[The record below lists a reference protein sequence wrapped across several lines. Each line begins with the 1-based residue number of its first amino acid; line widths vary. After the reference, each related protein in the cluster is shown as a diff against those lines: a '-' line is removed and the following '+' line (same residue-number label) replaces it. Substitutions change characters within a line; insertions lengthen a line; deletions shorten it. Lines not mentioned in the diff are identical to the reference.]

1 MILTCTRCHKLYRRP
16 LLTYLIETVR
26 LIWCKPCW
34 KQIRKEIWD
43 DPAPDKRELLTSVA
57 LLYKYPELRK

>member
-1 MILTCTRCHKLYRRP
+1 MSLTCTRCGAQYRRP
-16 LLTYLIETVR
+16 WLTYLIETVR

-34 KQIRKEIWD
+34 QLIRQEIKD

-57 LLYKYPELRK
+57 FLYKHPELRK